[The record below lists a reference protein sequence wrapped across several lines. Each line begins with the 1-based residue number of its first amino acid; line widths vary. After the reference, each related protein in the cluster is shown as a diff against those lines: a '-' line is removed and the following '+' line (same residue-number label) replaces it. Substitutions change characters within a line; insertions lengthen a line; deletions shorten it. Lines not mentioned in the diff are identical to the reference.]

1 MAMSEETKK
10 ERRKEE
16 NRKVVLER
24 CEAQSTTKKR
34 KRNSEALFWKGE
46 ENLLLGGILHEWR
59 TVMKHT
65 WVSAHSVE
73 QPMSTV
79 PDRARWKCVC
89 VCVEGG
95 GVGGCCR
102 QCLPDDVSR
111 HRNQ

>member
-1 MAMSEETKK
+1 MSEETKK

-34 KRNSEALFWKGE
+34 KRNSEVLFWKGE

-79 PDRARWKCVC
+79 PDGARWKCVC
-89 VCVEGG
+89 VCGGWRVGGG
-95 GVGGCCR
+95 GVGWGVL
-102 QCLPDDVSR
+102 QAVSPR
-111 HRNQ
+111 